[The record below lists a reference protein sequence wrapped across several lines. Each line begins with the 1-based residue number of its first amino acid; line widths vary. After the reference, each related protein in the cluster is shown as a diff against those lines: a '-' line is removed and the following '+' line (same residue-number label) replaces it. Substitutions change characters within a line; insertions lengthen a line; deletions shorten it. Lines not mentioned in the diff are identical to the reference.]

1 MAHRIG
7 YARSDSGDARDRGR
21 HAERALPPFAR
32 FEERIDAVGS
42 KRSEVE
48 PAEWRVSL
56 TRRFG
61 IAVALFGILILF
73 DI

>member
-1 MAHRIG
+1 
-7 YARSDSGDARDRGR
+7 
-21 HAERALPPFAR
+21 LPPFAR

-48 PAEWRVSL
+48 PAEWKVSL
-56 TRRFG
+56 TRLFG

>member
-1 MAHRIG
+1 MLNPVLGTLVIG
-7 YARSDSGDARDRGR
+7 FGTLNALYP
-21 HAERALPPFAR
+21 RAVAG